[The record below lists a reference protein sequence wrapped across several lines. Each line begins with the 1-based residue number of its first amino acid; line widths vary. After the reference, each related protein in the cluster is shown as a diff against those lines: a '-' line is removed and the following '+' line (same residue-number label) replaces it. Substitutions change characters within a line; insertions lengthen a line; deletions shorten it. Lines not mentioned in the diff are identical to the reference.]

1 MFTNITISPDVTFA
15 NSSDDDLIEDEDQ
28 TTENV
33 YQYVSVNSSYSEP
46 SLPLPA
52 IIVIITS
59 VYFLFVLAF
68 ISCKYDKKYKC
79 SNPSQL

>member
-1 MFTNITISPDVTFA
+1 MFTNITISQDVTLA
-15 NSSDDDLIEDEDQ
+15 NSSDDDLNANEDQ
-28 TTENV
+28 TTTENV

-79 SNPSQL
+79 

>member
-1 MFTNITISPDVTFA
+1 MFTNITISPDVTLA
-15 NSSDDDLIEDEDQ
+15 NSSDDDLNVDEDQ
-28 TTENV
+28 TTTENV

-79 SNPSQL
+79 